1 VNPTQPESF
10 IDRVRAYLPEMPQAL
25 HQISDVNQIRV
36 VDTPRVWGLPMTE
49 SGVSSAA
56 REAVTGLAAEIQSML
71 SGAGHTIDIV
81 SLDAPKDQFLTAITD
96 GLKAHAE
103 RDTPLLVRLLFGFVP
118 VEGAVEKF
126 VKALAAL
133 RKAHLP
139 SKNITMLVGQYYTK
153 QEMWWN
159 HAKIV
164 AVDGKVA
171 IVGGHNLWSDAYG
184 GYPPVHDISLQVAGP
199 AAADAH
205 GFAEFIWTN
214 GGYYLDAWLV
224 TAKGTTNLKNG
235 KERNRLAVPG
245 LEIELDEQPRVVRQ
259 RSGGWHRGRVMAL
272 GRAGGLNKST
282 LNASDVAK
290 RVIITSAR
298 KSLKICQQ
306 DLLFLG
312 AKSIGEH
319 QVCGWIVDALLAS
332 DQLEVQIVVSPV
344 DGSGGGAQYSWGSG
358 AIGTHGSLK
367 ELLEAKCVGQPKRLA
382 SALDRLAVA
391 PFCFTGVQFLAEG
404 RDYHWPEVP
413 QSLHVH
419 RFSTKAPLPDF
430 SGGKLPPAPGNHA
443 KFYLAD
449 DQVYYVGSDNLYPHN
464 LAEFGYLVEGDSV
477 KDLLENYWNQVWK
490 YSRAHCITEET
501 LRQHRDYD
509 KIRRRQAQ
517 VAQRNSEIS
526 EEVDDLFQL

>member
-1 VNPTQPESF
+1 MNPTQPESF

-171 IVGGHNLWSDAYG
+171 IAGGHNLWSDSYG

-344 DGSGGGAQYSWGSG
+344 DGSGGARSTPGGAARSAPMGRSRSCSRRSASGSRSGWRARWTGWQWRRSASPESSSSPKGGTTTGPRCRSLCTCTGSAPRHHSRTSAG
-358 AIGTHGSLK
+358 ASSH
-367 ELLEAKCVGQPKRLA
+367 RLRA
-382 SALDRLAVA
+382 TTPSSTSPTTRSTTSAA
-391 PFCFTGVQFLAEG
+391 TT
-404 RDYHWPEVP
+404 
-413 QSLHVH
+413 
-419 RFSTKAPLPDF
+419 ST
-430 SGGKLPPAPGNHA
+430 
-443 KFYLAD
+443 
-449 DQVYYVGSDNLYPHN
+449 
-464 LAEFGYLVEGDSV
+464 
-477 KDLLENYWNQVWK
+477 
-490 YSRAHCITEET
+490 RTT
-501 LRQHRDYD
+501 
-509 KIRRRQAQ
+509 
-517 VAQRNSEIS
+517 
-526 EEVDDLFQL
+526 